1 MNNRGHGV
9 RRGRQYRTRLQP
21 LPAWITPAI
30 PQPRKSKQSTIT
42 DFEAKRLLEGLLP
55 LFSRNVAY
63 RKLPRPSYP
72 WGVSNL
78 RRADYSQHL
87 KGKTIA
93 RCNWHNEPDEDYRC
107 LSIFFTDDTMVSF
120 RFHTFVDEEAELAD
134 FTGGNLSNEHV
145 ITAAPITRPTKDGE

>member
-1 MNNRGHGV
+1 M
-9 RRGRQYRTRLQP
+9 
-21 LPAWITPAI
+21 
-30 PQPRKSKQSTIT
+30 
-42 DFEAKRLLEGLLP
+42 
-55 LFSRNVAY
+55 
-63 RKLPRPSYP
+63 
-72 WGVSNL
+72 SNL